1 MSPGREAV
9 EHESSVFVRIRRS
22 GLGGRENLRSP
33 GQPCTVPER
42 PCGIPAAKVAQ
53 GAGNTTRCGCTQFV
67 WVAEIVWTHRV
78 SSPPS
83 CRKTRRPKE
92 GASQE
97 EARSPADVGREWVE
111 GETVRGR
118 VELQTFL
125 ERGLWVSARR
135 FTGDRRRSRA
145 FARLSLTGET
155 KQGPSTR
162 RSRPGSTPDQHIGRQ
177 GSHSGVPASD
187 NGTSEVDTVR

>member
-1 MSPGREAV
+1 MNEVRRQGCQRLDRSSKPWVENAHARLSRSRDSRGREQRRW
-9 EHESSVFVRIRRS
+9 RIRRS

-33 GQPCTVPER
+33 GHHCTAPER
-42 PCGIPAAKVAQ
+42 PCRIPAAKVAQ

-83 CRKTRRPKE
+83 LRKKRRPTE

-97 EARSPADVGREWVE
+97 EARSPADVGRGWVE

-118 VELQTFL
+118 VEHQTL
-125 ERGLWVSARR
+125 HERGLWVSARR
-135 FTGDRRRSRA
+135 FDTTKA
-145 FARLSLTGET
+145 F
-155 KQGPSTR
+155 QGFCP
-162 RSRPGSTPDQHIGRQ
+162 PLPHG
-177 GSHSGVPASD
+177 
-187 NGTSEVDTVR
+187 